1 MTDDFRSQ
9 PALTFWI
16 IGGAALIWNL
26 FGMIIYVG
34 QVTAT
39 PEALAEGGYTAEQ
52 IAFVQAT
59 PAWVTSA
66 FAIAV
71 TAGVLGSILLLLR
84 KALALPVFVVSLV
97 AVLVQNFYSFVLNDA
112 VAVFGSAPLVI
123 QSAVILIAAL
133 LVWYARSVKAK
144 GWIS

>member
-9 PALTFWI
+9 PSITFWI

-39 PEALAEGGYTAEQ
+39 PEALAEGGYTPEQ
-52 IAFVQAT
+52 IAFVEAT

-66 FAIAV
+66 FALAV
-71 TAGVLGSILLLLR
+71 TTGVLGSILLLLR
-84 KALALPVFVVSLV
+84 KALALPVFVLSLV
-97 AVLVQNFYSFVLNDA
+97 AILAQNVYSHVLNDA
-112 VAVFGSAPLVI
+112 VAVFGSGVLVI
-123 QSAVILIAAL
+123 PTTVIVIAVA
-133 LVWYARSVKAK
+133 LVWYSRSVKAK